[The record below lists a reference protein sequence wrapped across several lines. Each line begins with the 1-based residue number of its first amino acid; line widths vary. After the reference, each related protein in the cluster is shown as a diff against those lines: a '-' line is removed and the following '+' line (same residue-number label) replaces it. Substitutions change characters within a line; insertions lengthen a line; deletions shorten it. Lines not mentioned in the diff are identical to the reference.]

1 MNLLAEIDSA
11 KPVGV
16 EAETDDR
23 KELIER
29 YKLAYAEY
37 RAEVALGIE
46 RQRIFITLAPAVAA
60 FASNRDP
67 IIAALAFL
75 LSAAASVVGIL
86 LVHRS
91 HTRYRSARDIVMGL
105 GDRLGWDDLATTGG
119 MREAH
124 GRKRLERFKVTGAV
138 MWLLGLYAV
147 FDLVA
152 FAHLL
157 CTWLG
162 L

>member
-1 MNLLAEIDSA
+1 MES
-11 KPVGV
+11 
-16 EAETDDR
+16 EAR

-37 RAEVALGIE
+37 RGEVALGTE

-60 FASNRDP
+60 FVSSRETA
-67 IIAALAFL
+67 IAVAAFL

-91 HTRYRSARDIVMGL
+91 HTRYQATRSVVFRL
-105 GDRLGWDDLATTGG
+105 GDQLGWDDLRTTGG

-124 GRKRLERFKVTGAV
+124 GDPRLEYFKVTGAV
-138 MWLLGLYAV
+138 KFLLGLYAA
-147 FDLVA
+147 FDLIAAAVLLWSA
-152 FAHLL
+152 FHR
-157 CTWLG
+157 
-162 L
+162 